1 MAQVGRSTH
10 VSGREVTH
18 DPGRE
23 VKVSVNFFL
32 RVKIFYQSKNFCSE
46 LKFLFRVESFYS
58 ELKFFK

>member
-46 LKFLFRVESFYS
+46 LKTFTQS
-58 ELKFFK
+58 

>member
-1 MAQVGRSTH
+1 MVDG

-18 DPGRE
+18 DPGREMTHVSGRE

-46 LKFLFRVESFYS
+46 LKFLLRV
-58 ELKFFK
+58 KFL